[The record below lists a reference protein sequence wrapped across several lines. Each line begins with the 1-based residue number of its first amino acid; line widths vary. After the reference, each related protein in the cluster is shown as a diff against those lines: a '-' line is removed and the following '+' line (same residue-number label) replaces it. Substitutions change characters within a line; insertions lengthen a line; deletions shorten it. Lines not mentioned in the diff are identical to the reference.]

1 MIRNTDGVRDEELE
15 IEDLDLEDLDL
26 GEEEEEETP
35 AEKPSETVTDVFSGL
50 PGMEAPAKTPEPEVP
65 EHNTPK
71 VEAPAVEAA
80 PALEA
85 PAENTV
91 EADDGELIAVI
102 AAAIAA
108 FDFGGSEKP
117 VKIKSIRRVSG
128 WKSAARTEQVYKF

>member
-1 MIRNTDGVRDEELE
+1 MNVLE
-15 IEDLDLEDLDL
+15 KL
-26 GEEEEEETP
+26 GYGAT
-35 AEKPSETVTDVFSGL
+35 ATVIGLLIVFAGLTIIILSLKVMSLVFAAVEKRK
-50 PGMEAPAKTPEPEVP
+50 AAKAAAAL
-65 EHNTPK
+65 PK

>member
-1 MIRNTDGVRDEELE
+1 MNVLE
-15 IEDLDLEDLDL
+15 KL
-26 GEEEEEETP
+26 GYGAT
-35 AEKPSETVTDVFSGL
+35 ATVIGLLIVFAGLTIIILSLKVMSLVFAAVEKRKAAKAAAAL
-50 PGMEAPAKTPEPEVP
+50 PK
-65 EHNTPK
+65 
-71 VEAPAVEAA
+71 VEAA
-80 PALEA
+80 PALET
-85 PAENTV
+85 PAKNTV

>member
-1 MIRNTDGVRDEELE
+1 MNVLE
-15 IEDLDLEDLDL
+15 KL
-26 GEEEEEETP
+26 GYGAT
-35 AEKPSETVTDVFSGL
+35 ATVIGLLIVFAGLTIIILSLKVMALVFQAVEKRK
-50 PGMEAPAKTPEPEVP
+50 AAKAAAAL
-65 EHNTPK
+65 PK

-80 PALEA
+80 PALET

>member
-1 MIRNTDGVRDEELE
+1 MNVLE
-15 IEDLDLEDLDL
+15 KL
-26 GEEEEEETP
+26 GYGAT
-35 AEKPSETVTDVFSGL
+35 ATVIGLLIVFAGLTIIILSLKVMALVFQTVEKRK
-50 PGMEAPAKTPEPEVP
+50 AAKAAAAL
-65 EHNTPK
+65 PK

-85 PAENTV
+85 SAENTV

-108 FDFGGSEKP
+108 FDFGGSEKL

>member
-1 MIRNTDGVRDEELE
+1 MNVLE
-15 IEDLDLEDLDL
+15 KL
-26 GEEEEEETP
+26 GYGAT
-35 AEKPSETVTDVFSGL
+35 ATVIGLLIVFAGLTIIILSLKIMSLVFAAVEKRK
-50 PGMEAPAKTPEPEVP
+50 AAKAAAAL
-65 EHNTPK
+65 PK